1 MSKQPAHRPHRRFK
15 NARKVILASEFEQ
28 CIHCGEAL
36 ELSGRAGYRR
46 HPPGLLSFGWSLILS
61 G

>member
-15 NARKVILASEFEQ
+15 NARKVILESEFEQ

-36 ELSGRAGYRR
+36 VLSGRGGYFT
-46 HPPGLLSFGWSLILS
+46 HPAAKWSSRTPIVMV
-61 G
+61 